1 MSLETITG
9 QARAKKF
16 LAHLLKTGNLPHA
29 LLLSG
34 MEGIGKGRL
43 ALELAKALHCL
54 TPPDPGTGAIA
65 CGTCEACRKIDRR
78 VHPDLLWVEK
88 EGTSIKLARIKEVRE
103 RCRVRPFEGAF
114 RVTVVQ
120 DAQALTEEAGN
131 ALLKILEEPP
141 PRNVFILLALDAQ
154 MLLPTL
160 VSRCCHVRCQP
171 LDDQQV
177 RDLVAE
183 RWNLSPSRAAQVA
196 RLSFG
201 SLERARTWA
210 EGDRVE
216 RCRQVVHRLLEV
228 ARGPVLDLFLDT
240 AQWVKESED
249 LEQDLECIK
258 FWVRGNLMQ
267 CLGMTEE
274 TVFDATDAHGGR
286 LARDPDTLLRMYEVV
301 ENAVQHLRAHAN
313 KQLVLEGVCLKIKE
327 WVDGKGHRYS
337 FPGWRQDL
345 SL

>member
-1 MSLETITG
+1 MSLDSVAG
-9 QARAKKF
+9 QTRAKRF
-16 LAHLLKTGNLPHA
+16 LAHLLRTGNLPHA

-43 ALELAKALHCL
+43 ALELAKGLNCRV
-54 TPPDPGTGAIA
+54 PPASETGALA
-65 CGTCEACRKIDRR
+65 CGACEACDKIARR
-78 VHPDLLWVEK
+78 VHPDVVWVER
-88 EGTSIKLARIKEVRE
+88 EGTTIKLARIKEVRE

-114 RVTVVQ
+114 RVTIIQ

-171 LDDQQV
+171 LEDEQV
-177 RDLVAE
+177 RDLVMDRWHLSKTQAE
-183 RWNLSPSRAAQVA
+183 QVA

-201 SLERARTWA
+201 SLEWARAWA

-216 RCRQVVHRLLEV
+216 RCRQVIQRLLDH
-228 ARGPVLDLFLDT
+228 AQGPILELFLDT

-258 FWVRGNLMQ
+258 FWVRESLMQ
-267 CLGMTEE
+267 HLGMTEKTAFQE
-274 TVFDATDAHGGR
+274 LDASK
-286 LARDPDTLLRMYEVV
+286 ARAVQDPETLLKIYQVV

-313 KQLVLEGVCLKIKE
+313 KQLILEGVCLKIKE
-327 WVDGKGHRYS
+327 WLDGEGHRYS